1 MGNTG
6 SYHSSDGSTSTLQL
20 SNAARARKPTRANV
34 AKNTCED
41 TVARTLTWAS
51 TTSTHPGFWAGLY
64 SPCQSHI
71 FIAIFSCTSWM
82 RPRAGMPGHITPPS
96 TAGTYPKANRGCS
109 QLCSRVVV
117 VGMPRTQRNRD
128 PHQSARSLSEPPS
141 HRRCSC
147 KNTGS
152 DLPEQN
158 IHTPSL
164 TLPQLLSHTGAEQQ

>member
-1 MGNTG
+1 MANTG

-20 SNAARARKPTRANV
+20 SNAARARKPTRANM

-41 TVARTLTWAS
+41 TVARTLTRAS
-51 TTSTHPGFWAGLY
+51 TTSTHPGFWADLY
-64 SPCQSHI
+64 SPCQSPHQHI

-128 PHQSARSLSEPPS
+128 PHQSAQSLSEPPS
-141 HRRCSC
+141 HMRYSC
-147 KNTGS
+147 RNTGS

-158 IHTPSL
+158 SDSTPALILHRS
-164 TLPQLLSHTGAEQQ
+164 